1 MSILDDRCVYL
12 VPPCDAEEDGEL
24 SVVGVRQS
32 RALGDALGD
41 ASLKAVYAGPGLA
54 AKETAAIVAQRHGL
68 SVRRK
73 PGLSLAEGELHDRAV
88 ERILEIFD
96 TIARAGPG
104 RTSLIVA
111 DLGAA
116 RVILSHCWEVGQ
128 SPSDQLQLQAGSIT
142 EITVAP
148 ARYTV
153 ERLGDTTHLPSLTL
167 A

>member
-1 MSILDDRCVYL
+1 MSMLDDRCVFL
-12 VPPCDAEEDGEL
+12 VPPCDSEEDGEL

-41 ASLKAVYAGPGLA
+41 SPLKAVYAGPGLA
-54 AKETAAIVAQRHGL
+54 AEETAAIVAQRHGL
-68 SVRRK
+68 VVRRK
-73 PGLSLAEGELHDRAV
+73 PGLSLQTGELHDRAV
-88 ERILEIFD
+88 ERIVEIFD

-104 RTSLIVA
+104 RTSLVVTEP
-111 DLGAA
+111 GAA

-128 SPSDQLQLQAGSIT
+128 SPSDQLQLPAGSIT

-153 ERLGDTTHLPSLTL
+153 ERLGDISHLPPL
-167 A
+167 AMS